1 MPPGVPRCARIQSSR
16 STSSDRFIFLV
27 MVEKMNVPRCA
38 QVCSQCPQVC
48 PGVPRCVPNAP
59 RCAQVCPQCPQVCPG
74 VPRCV
79 PNAPRCAQVPPGVP
93 GSNPPGPPPRT
104 GSFSR

>member
-59 RCAQVCPQCPQVCPG
+59 RCAQVCPG
-74 VPRCV
+74 VSPM
-79 PNAPRCAQVPPGVP
+79 PPGVP

>member
-16 STSSDRFIFLV
+16 STSSDRFILPV

-38 QVCSQCPQVC
+38 QVC
-48 PGVPRCVPNAP
+48 PGVFPMP
-59 RCAQVCPQCPQVCPG
+59 PG